1 MPKTRSVEVRLL
13 QVLAGIA
20 AVAVAGVLAIL
31 PYRLYERDIRTATVQ
46 AHRIASLI
54 NTSIGHALAEGEDP
68 TDLINRF
75 QGIGDLTIRLER
87 APRDAGDFGVA
98 GARGTSSL
106 DGTDLTYTAPP
117 VLDEEGRPWRAQMYF
132 DLAPMK
138 RESVRLII
146 DLVLAVVIGSGVFS
160 LVVFLMVR
168 RSLVNPLRDVT
179 QTIERLH
186 PEAGPAELPGYE
198 SQEMDDLAQA
208 VVKACRAHHHAG
220 V

>member
-1 MPKTRSVEVRLL
+1 MPKTHSVEVRLL

-31 PYRLYERDIRTATVQ
+31 PYRLYERDIRTATVH
-46 AHRIASLI
+46 AHRVASLV
-54 NTSIGHALAEGEDP
+54 NTSIGHALADGEDP

-75 QGIGDLTIRLER
+75 QGIGDVTIRLER
-87 APRDAGDFGVA
+87 APRDAENSGA
-98 GARGTSSL
+98 GGRGQSSL

-117 VLDEEGRPWRAQMYF
+117 IVDEEGRPWRAEMYF

-168 RSLVNPLRDVT
+168 RSLVDPLRDVT

-198 SQEMDDLAQA
+198 SREMDELAQA